1 MNQFPL
7 GGLGYIFLLL
17 HLSSSISLASF
28 PSRIVQKGNLLASL
42 IHILT
47 QELPQPGHP
56 KEKDPQPSIQGV
68 YSLNQSVCE
77 QLPICWL
84 FFFGSALETMDKDS
98 RSSLAIMD
106 KDSRSVAGRA
116 KVEVP
121 RARIARTVGRGNC
134 ILR

>member
-1 MNQFPL
+1 
-7 GGLGYIFLLL
+7 
-17 HLSSSISLASF
+17 
-28 PSRIVQKGNLLASL
+28 
-42 IHILT
+42 LT

-68 YSLNQSVCE
+68 YSLNQSVSE

-84 FFFGSALETMDKDS
+84 FFFGSP
-98 RSSLAIMD
+98 LATMD

-121 RARIARTVGRGNC
+121 KARIARTVGRGNS